1 MVIPAGLRRSL
12 DIKSG
17 ETLLARIED
26 DSLIL
31 ESRDTVLKRMKN
43 RFADIPKDVSL
54 ADELIEERRMESRK
68 EREL

>member
-31 ESRDTVLKRMKN
+31 ESRDTVLRRIKD
-43 RFADIPKDVSL
+43 RFAHISKDMSL
-54 ADELIEERRMESRK
+54 ADELIEERRMESRI